1 MKLKKLPWTKSA
13 ALCAVA
19 AMLSGM
25 AAAITLEPGAVEVV
39 LPVKPFPVEQFA
51 AQEMTNFLSR
61 VLGAPVPTVEI
72 GIWYSCRRHL
82 RFSRR

>member
-1 MKLKKLPWTKSA
+1 MKGKINPVTKAA
-13 ALCAVA
+13 ALCAAA
-19 AMLSGM
+19 AMLAGM

-39 LPVKPFPVEQFA
+39 LPTKPFPVVRFA

-72 GIWYSCRRHL
+72 GIWYSRRRHL